1 MPYPPARRSDLVDEL
16 HGQQVPDPY
25 RWLEDPTSPETIG
38 WTEAQDALVRRH
50 LDSLPG
56 RDHLRSRLHEFLAAG
71 SVSVPVLRGDRAFF
85 TRRSPEQEHAVL
97 FVCEADASE
106 RVLID
111 PSALS
116 DDDSVTLDGW
126 RVSNEGDRLAY
137 LLSEGG
143 DEESSLRVMDVTT
156 GGHVDGPI
164 DRVRYSDIAWL
175 PGGEELYYVR
185 RLPPA
190 QVPAGEEQYHRRVY
204 RHGVGRHPD
213 TDMLVFGEGR
223 EKTEYYSVS
232 VSRDGR
238 WLVVGASQGTAPRND
253 VYLADL
259 ASDGPMV
266 AIQEGV
272 DARTDAGVRDG
283 VLFLFTNRDAP
294 RGRIATADPAAPAEW
309 RDLVPESG
317 PDAGSVIESFA
328 LTDNA
333 VVVATASHAVGHVH
347 IHDRVT
353 GAWRAE
359 VPLPGLGTVA
369 GLSSRPEGG
378 NEVWVGYTDFVTPAQ
393 VHRVEVSTGT
403 VELWEDAPG
412 RVAIAGVT
420 ARQVVYRSKDGT
432 EVRMFILGHDI
443 DGDDDHEPTG
453 DKPTVLYG
461 YGGFG
466 IALTPSYSAGILAWV
481 EQGGVY
487 AITNL
492 RGGSEEGEDWH
503 RAGMRGTKQ
512 NVFDDF
518 VGAADW
524 LVRSGVTSPDHLG
537 ISGGSNGGLL
547 VGAALTQHPELFAAV
562 VCSAPLLDMVRYEQ
576 FGLGATWNDE
586 YGTAADPEEL
596 AWLLGYSPYHRVVEG
611 TAYPAVLFTV
621 FDADTRVDP
630 LHARKLCAAL
640 QWATSVPVEE
650 RPVLY
655 RREQK
660 VGHGSR
666 SVTRTVE
673 LGVDTGAF
681 LADRLGLALPA
692 GATTG

>member
-1 MPYPPARRSDLVDEL
+1 MPYPPARRLDLVDEL
-16 HGQQVPDPY
+16 HGRKVPDPY
-25 RWLEDPTSPETIG
+25 RWLEDPATADTVE

-50 LDSLPG
+50 LDSLPA
-56 RDHLRSRLHEFLAAG
+56 REHLRLRLHELLAAG

-85 TRRSPEQEHAVL
+85 TRRSPGQEHAVL
-97 FVCEADASE
+97 LVREADASE

-143 DEESSLRVMDVTT
+143 DEESSLLVMDVAT
-156 GGHVDGPI
+156 GGRVDGPI

-175 PGGEELYYVR
+175 PGGDELFYVR
-185 RLPPA
+185 RLPPTE
-190 QVPAGEEQYHRRVY
+190 VPAGEEQYHRRVC
-204 RHGVGRHPD
+204 RHIVGNDPD
-213 TDMLVFGEGR
+213 ADLVVFGEGR
-223 EKTEYYSVS
+223 EITEYYSLS
-232 VSRDGR
+232 ISRDGR

-253 VYLADL
+253 VFLADL
-259 ASDGPMV
+259 TSDGPMV

-272 DARTDAGVRDG
+272 DAWTHAGVRDG
-283 VLFLFTNRDAP
+283 VMFLLTDRDAP
-294 RGRIATADPAAPAEW
+294 RGRIATADPSTPTDW
-309 RDLVPESG
+309 RDLIPQSG
-317 PDAGSVIESFA
+317 PDVGSVIESFA
-328 LTDNA
+328 LTDDA
-333 VVVATASHAVGHVH
+333 IVVATASHAVGHVH
-347 IHDRVT
+347 VHERST

-359 VPLPGLGTVA
+359 VPLPGLGSVA
-369 GLSSRPEGG
+369 GLSSHPEGG
-378 NEVWVGYTDFVTPAQ
+378 DEVWVGYTDFVTPPQ
-393 VHRVEVSTGT
+393 VHRVEVSKGT
-403 VELWEDAPG
+403 VSLWHDAPG

-420 ARQVVYRSKDGT
+420 ARQVVYPSMDGT
-432 EVRMFILGHDI
+432 EVRMFILGAA
-443 DGDDDHEPTG
+443 GDSADAEPTG
-453 DKPTVLYG
+453 DTPTVLYG

-466 IALTPSYSAGILAWV
+466 IALAPTYSAGILAWV

-487 AITNL
+487 AIANL
-492 RGGSEEGEDWH
+492 RGGGEEGEDWH
-503 RAGMRGTKQ
+503 RAGMRGNKQ

-518 VGAADW
+518 VAAAEW
-524 LVRSGVTSPDHLG
+524 LIEHGVTSPAHLG

-547 VGAALTQHPELFAAV
+547 VGAALTQRPDLFAAV

-586 YGTAADPEEL
+586 YGAAANAEEL
-596 AWLLGYSPYHRVVEG
+596 AWLLSYSPYHRVEEG
-611 TAYPAVLFTV
+611 TPYPAVLFTV
-621 FDADTRVDP
+621 FDSDTRVDP

-640 QWATSVPVEE
+640 QWATALSLEE

-655 RREQK
+655 RRERK

-681 LADRLGLALPA
+681 LADRLGLALPD
-692 GATTG
+692 ATTTG

>member
-1 MPYPPARRSDLVDEL
+1 MLYPPAQRLDVVDEL
-16 HGQQVPDPY
+16 HGRKVTDPY
-25 RWLEDPTSPETIG
+25 RWLEDPQSPQSVE
-38 WTEAQDALVRRH
+38 WAEAQDSLARDH

-56 RDHLRSRLHEFLAAG
+56 RGHLRSRLNELLAAG
-71 SVSVPVLRGDRAFF
+71 TVGVPVMRGQRAFF
-85 TRRSPEQEHAVL
+85 TRRRPDQEHSVL
-97 FVCEADASE
+97 LVREADSSE

-111 PSALS
+111 PSTLS

-126 RVSNEGDRLAY
+126 RVSHEGDRLGY

-143 DEESSLRVMDVTT
+143 DEESSFFVMDVATT
-156 GGHVDGPI
+156 ENIEGPI
-164 DRVRYSDIAWL
+164 DRTRYSDIAWL

-185 RLPPA
+185 RLPPSE
-190 QVPAGEEQYHRRVY
+190 VPEGEEQFHRLVY
-204 RHGVGRHPD
+204 RHRVG
-213 TDMLVFGEGR
+213 TDSETDDQVVFGEGR
-223 EKTEYYSVS
+223 EKTEYYSVT

-238 WLVVGASQGTAPRND
+238 WLVIGASQGTAPRND

-259 ASDGPMV
+259 AGDRTLTPV
-266 AIQEGV
+266 QEGV
-272 DARTDAGVRDG
+272 DAMTDAGVRDG
-283 VLFLFTNRDAP
+283 VLFLLTNRDAP
-294 RGRIATADPAAPAEW
+294 RGRIATADPEQPREW
-309 RDLVPESG
+309 HDLVTESE
-317 PDAGSVIESFA
+317 AVIETFA
-328 LTDNA
+328 LTDDA
-333 VVVATASHAVGHVH
+333 IVVATTSHAVGRVNV
-347 IHDRVT
+347 HDRTT

-369 GLSSRPEGG
+369 GLTSRPEGG
-378 NEVWVGYTDFVTPAQ
+378 DEVWLGYTDFVTPPQ
-393 VHRVEVSTGT
+393 VHRAEVSSGL

-420 ARQVVYRSKDGT
+420 ARQVVYSSKDGT
-432 EVRMFILGHDI
+432 DVRMFVVTGETA
-443 DGDDDHEPTG
+443 GEATAPPGPT
-453 DKPTVLYG
+453 PTVLYG

-466 IALTPSYSAGILAWV
+466 ISLTPSYSAGILAWV
-481 EQGGVY
+481 EQGGAY
-487 AITNL
+487 AIANL
-492 RGGSEEGEDWH
+492 RGGSEEGEAWH
-503 RAGMRGTKQ
+503 RAGMRDTKQ

-518 VGAADW
+518 AAGAEF
-524 LVRSGVTSPDHLG
+524 LVSSGITSADHLG

-547 VGAALTQHPELFAAV
+547 VGAALTQSPELFAAV

-586 YGTAADPEEL
+586 YGTAEKPEEL
-596 AWLLGYSPYHRVVEG
+596 DWLLAYSPYHRVVEV
-611 TAYPAVLFTV
+611 TRYPSVLFTV
-621 FDADTRVDP
+621 FDSDTRVDP

-640 QWATSVPVEE
+640 QWATSAPLEE

-681 LADRLGLALPA
+681 MAARLGLELPA
-692 GATTG
+692 AEPH